1 MNGLDFLAKINDI
14 DDSLIDE
21 AARKWSAPEK
31 AAKPKPWVYIA
42 AGTAAAAAIILL
54 IIGLNAGG
62 RRTPDGNGTALVS
75 AVEIETSTEAKTTKP
90 TETTP
95 SATTAESAAP
105 AGSNAVSDSTAS
117 EDHGESDDDN
127 NAPAPA
133 EPESDTDP
141 YDDDNS
147 PARPDYRVMYI
158 ESFVDDVFSE
168 DEDAHPA
175 PEDTVAFWEDGTHT
189 YYMSQERLSQTF
201 VTYENGEVED
211 LVTALE
217 NGHIEI
223 SDLDTFGVPYYFD

>member
-42 AGTAAAAAIILL
+42 AGIAAAAAIILL

-62 RRTPDGNGTALVS
+62 GRTPDGNGTALVS
-75 AVEIETSTEAKTTKP
+75 AVETETSTEAKTTKP

-95 SATTAESAAP
+95 SATTTTPASAESNTVP
-105 AGSNAVSDSTAS
+105 NSTATD
-117 EDHGESDDDN
+117 DHGESDDDN

-133 EPESDTDP
+133 EPEPDTDP

-223 SDLDTFGVPYYFD
+223 SDLDTFGVPYYLD